1 MDIGAQAIPGR
12 KEIMCPA
19 LDTLRVALL
28 TALRPTG
35 ATRIFDTAGSAP
47 LPLSLDR
54 VSLRT

>member
-1 MDIGAQAIPGR
+1 MDIGAQAIPVG

-35 ATRIFDTAGSAP
+35 ATRIYDSAGSTP
-47 LPLSLDR
+47 LPLPLDW
-54 VSLRT
+54 V